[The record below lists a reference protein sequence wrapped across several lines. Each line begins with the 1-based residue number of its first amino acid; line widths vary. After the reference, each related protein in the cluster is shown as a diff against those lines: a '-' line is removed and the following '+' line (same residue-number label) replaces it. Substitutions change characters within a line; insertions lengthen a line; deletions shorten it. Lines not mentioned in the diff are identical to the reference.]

1 MKYLP
6 PFELI
11 KRSLDIRPVDG
22 SLRINLS
29 YDEFVNILRMM
40 LQAIEVDEVWYKAT
54 YPDIGQAID
63 DGQVPSAR
71 HHFLNDGWLEGR
83 LPYAMNVEEDWY
95 LRQYPDVAD
104 FLRRG
109 LLTSAQGHFDEDGYK
124 EGRLPYPV

>member
-6 PFELI
+6 PFDLI
-11 KRSLDIRPVDG
+11 KRSLDIKAVDG

-40 LQAIEVDEVWYKAT
+40 LQGVEVDEAWYKET

-63 DGQVPSAR
+63 KGRVPSAR

-95 LRQYPDVAD
+95 LKQYPDVAD

-109 LLTSAQGHFDEDGYK
+109 LLTSAQGHFDEDGYR
-124 EGRLPYPV
+124 EGRLPYAV